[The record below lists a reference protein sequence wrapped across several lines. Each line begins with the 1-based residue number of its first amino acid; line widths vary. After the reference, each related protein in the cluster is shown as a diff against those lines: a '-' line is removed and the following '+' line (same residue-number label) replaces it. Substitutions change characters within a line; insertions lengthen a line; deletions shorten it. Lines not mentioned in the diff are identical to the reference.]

1 MALFDFLFGGGD
13 SAPPVQSSGITTT
26 DIPSY
31 VAEPAAQLIGAAA
44 DVASEDFV
52 PYSGPR
58 LVGLSQAEQD
68 AIAQQLGYAGTG
80 YTTAGQG
87 IGTLQGADALLT
99 GATDSTQSYLRQ
111 ATGQGAL
118 AQNMFAQ
125 GAGGITGADI
135 QGYINPYVT
144 QALDPAARKLREES
158 QRQQIANAATAA
170 QTGSFGGSRQ
180 AVLQGVTNRSLSEG
194 ISDLYSKGYGS
205 AYESALKAV
214 QDDRKRQVQTGQG
227 MANLAKTYGDL
238 GKATT
243 GAADSM
249 RNIGLAE
256 VTGAA
261 TQQTLGAADVASQ
274 LGVGALERGIDQAA
288 LDTAY
293 SDFLKEQYYPKE
305 QLTFMSGILQGA
317 PYPVTTYTQA
327 TAPGQQS
334 PGGFSQLL
342 GFGLNAA
349 SVAGGLGW
357 TPFG

>member
-58 LVGLSQAEQD
+58 LAGLSQDEQD
-68 AIAQQLGYAGTG
+68 AIAQQRGYAGTG
-80 YTTAGQG
+80 YATAGQG

-99 GATDSTQSYLRQ
+99 GAADSTQSYLRQ
-111 ATGQGAL
+111 AANQGAL

-144 QALDPAARKLREES
+144 QALDPAARRLREES

-194 ISDLYSKGYGS
+194 ISDLYAKGS
-205 AYESALKAV
+205 
-214 QDDRKRQVQTGQG
+214 
-227 MANLAKTYGDL
+227 
-238 GKATT
+238 
-243 GAADSM
+243 
-249 RNIGLAE
+249 
-256 VTGAA
+256 
-261 TQQTLGAADVASQ
+261 
-274 LGVGALERGIDQAA
+274 
-288 LDTAY
+288 
-293 SDFLKEQYYPKE
+293 
-305 QLTFMSGILQGA
+305 
-317 PYPVTTYTQA
+317 
-327 TAPGQQS
+327 
-334 PGGFSQLL
+334 
-342 GFGLNAA
+342 
-349 SVAGGLGW
+349 
-357 TPFG
+357 

>member
-80 YTTAGQG
+80 YSTAGQG

-111 ATGQGAL
+111 AAGQGAL

-135 QGYINPYVT
+135 QGYINPVSYT
-144 QALDPAARKLREES
+144 HLTLP
-158 QRQQIANAATAA
+158 
-170 QTGSFGGSRQ
+170 
-180 AVLQGVTNRSLSEG
+180 TNR
-194 ISDLYSKGYGS
+194 
-205 AYESALKAV
+205 
-214 QDDRKRQVQTGQG
+214 
-227 MANLAKTYGDL
+227 
-238 GKATT
+238 
-243 GAADSM
+243 
-249 RNIGLAE
+249 E
-256 VTGAA
+256 V
-261 TQQTLGAADVASQ
+261 
-274 LGVGALERGIDQAA
+274 
-288 LDTAY
+288 
-293 SDFLKEQYYPKE
+293 
-305 QLTFMSGILQGA
+305 
-317 PYPVTTYTQA
+317 
-327 TAPGQQS
+327 
-334 PGGFSQLL
+334 
-342 GFGLNAA
+342 
-349 SVAGGLGW
+349 
-357 TPFG
+357 